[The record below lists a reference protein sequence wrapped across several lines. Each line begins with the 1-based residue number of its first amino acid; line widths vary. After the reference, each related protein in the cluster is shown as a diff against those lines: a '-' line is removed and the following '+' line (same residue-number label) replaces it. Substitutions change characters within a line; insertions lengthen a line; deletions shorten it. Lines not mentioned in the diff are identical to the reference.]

1 VPVFPPVDLLSLAVY
16 GALAGVVVVATR
28 LRPTNAVVALI
39 ATAPFDFSHAVGA
52 TTITFDKVALVGAI
66 VGLGLRRPR
75 VTIPRVIG
83 ISIFVVIVATLLTLA
98 VAEYRG
104 AALRETL
111 KWIQYLLIFVVAAAA
126 WQLDPDRRRLQLAVM
141 LTVTLVAV
149 LALAQEFTGS
159 PSGIWFE
166 GHPYPRIAGPLEGP
180 NQLAGYL
187 GIALPFLV
195 VWVLE
200 SGSWIRMIPSALAAI
215 AIVLTLSR
223 SGIVCAIIG
232 VAIVFVVQRRANAR
246 IPLLIALAASLAIA
260 IKVLVSWHEGG
271 VFERFFS
278 FDEVQRSG
286 GVGMRSTLWRAAYT
300 LWEQHPILGVGAGNF
315 ERLLPT
321 VGATTLR
328 THANSWYLQ
337 SLVEG
342 GFPLLFATCGLVW
355 ASIGTFARSL
365 RNPLCLAA
373 FAASI
378 AFALH
383 GFVDYLVFYPKVA
396 IMWFALLGVAA
407 QESRT

>member
-1 VPVFPPVDLLSLAVY
+1 MPVFPPVDLLSLAVY

-28 LRPTNAVVALI
+28 IRPSNAIVALI

-52 TTITFDKVALVGAI
+52 TTITFDKVALLAAI

-75 VTIPRVIG
+75 VTIPRAIG
-83 ISIFVVIVATLLTLA
+83 ISIFFVILATLLTLA

-126 WQLDPDRRRLQLAVM
+126 WQLDPDRRRLQIVVT
-141 LTVTLVAV
+141 LTVTVVAV

-195 VWVLE
+195 VWAFE
-200 SGSWIRMIPSALAAI
+200 SGSWIMLVPSALAAL
-215 AIVLTLSR
+215 AVVLTLSR
-223 SGIVCAIIG
+223 SGIACAIIA
-232 VAIVFVVQRRANAR
+232 VALVFIVHRRANAR
-246 IPLLIALAASLAIA
+246 IPLFIALAASLVIA
-260 IKVLVSWHEGG
+260 LKVLLGWHEGG

-278 FDEVQRSG
+278 LDEVQRSG

-300 LWEQHPILGVGAGNF
+300 LWGQHPILGVGAGNF
-315 ERLLPT
+315 ELLLPT
-321 VGATTLR
+321 VGATGLR

-355 ASIGTFARSL
+355 ASIGSFLRSL

-378 AFALH
+378 VFAIH

-407 QESRT
+407 QESQT